1 MKKNNGK
8 IYLIY
13 GERARVIVGVIF
25 SSDILIN
32 NNNKFMSMFGDEN
45 SDLNDAHYYLNY
57 YMKRMIEE
65 NREQEAL
72 ENIMYCVGDV
82 LKNNYVRNNPKG

>member
-32 NNNKFMSMFGDEN
+32 N
-45 SDLNDAHYYLNY
+45 
-57 YMKRMIEE
+57 
-65 NREQEAL
+65 
-72 ENIMYCVGDV
+72 
-82 LKNNYVRNNPKG
+82 